1 MSAYQSQNTLF
12 KDEECLIKALTE
24 NGFTREQIEVHEI
37 PQTLIDYHG
46 QIRPQRGTIII
57 RRKYVGKLA
66 NDIGFDKN
74 AEGFY
79 EAHVSDYEKRIKH
92 GPVWMT
98 AVKKSYAEHGLIKQS
113 ACMGLVYL
121 GKVIDEVTNKPK
133 LQFGVQG

>member
-1 MSAYQSQNTLF
+1 MLN
-12 KDEECLIKALTE
+12 ALCD
-24 NGFTREQIEVHEI
+24 NGFTREQIEVHET

-46 QIRPQRGTIII
+46 QPRPQRGTIII
-57 RRKYVGKLA
+57 RRKYVGGQA
-66 NDIGFDKN
+66 NDIGFNKN

-79 EAHVSDYEKRIKH
+79 EAHVSDYDQRRH

-121 GKVIDEVTNKPK
+121 GTKVDEVTGLKK
-133 LQFGVQG
+133 VQFGVAA